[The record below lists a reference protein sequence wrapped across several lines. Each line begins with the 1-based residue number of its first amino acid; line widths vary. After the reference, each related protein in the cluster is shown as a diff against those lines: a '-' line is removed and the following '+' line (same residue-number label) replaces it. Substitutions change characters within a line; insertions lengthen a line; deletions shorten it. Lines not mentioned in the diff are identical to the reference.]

1 MSLKPLARKGLGV
14 PTAVSAGVLALGA
27 APAAADITSA
37 TANCPGGGD
46 MIGPCTGASIVVETT
61 DTNPVWVTVNGSAL
75 DGSPYTPTPAVSAT
89 GAKIYEVGVRLDCVY
104 TPLHVIAVQKN
115 SAGAITSQM
124 SADYAA
130 PSAGGLMLG
139 NLLMGSAAGALIGGV
154 NNGSGTTGS
163 VGPTLSGLLSGSG
176 TGLTKAGDLGSAA
189 AQPCH
194 VVSHS

>member
-14 PTAVSAGVLALGA
+14 LTAVSAGVLALGA

-46 MIGPCTGASIVVETT
+46 M
-61 DTNPVWVTVNGSAL
+61 
-75 DGSPYTPTPAVSAT
+75 
-89 GAKIYEVGVRLDCVY
+89 
-104 TPLHVIAVQKN
+104 
-115 SAGAITSQM
+115 
-124 SADYAA
+124 
-130 PSAGGLMLG
+130 
-139 NLLMGSAAGALIGGV
+139 IGGV